1 MHYNYLSPS
10 ISLIRVVY
18 IVVALSLLSGGVFAD
33 TLSMKIDNIQDAN
46 GTIMISIGDASA
58 FDGKGPNALQIILPA
73 RTGSVF
79 FTTDAL
85 PPGTWAARVLHDVNG
100 NNEMD
105 SNMIGIP
112 KEPWGMS
119 NNARGNFGPPKF
131 EDARFELMGDTA
143 LVIKVEK

>member
-10 ISLIRVVY
+10 ITLIRVIY
-18 IVVALSLLSGGVFAD
+18 ILMALFLLSGGAFAD
-33 TLSMKIDNIQDAN
+33 TLSMKIDNIQDARGN
-46 GTIMISIGDASA
+46 IMISVGDASA

-85 PPGTWAARVLHDVNG
+85 PPGIWAARVLHDVNN

-105 SNMIGIP
+105 SNMVGMP

-131 EDARFELMGDTA
+131 EDAQFEMKGDTA
-143 LVIKVEK
+143 LTIGVEK

>member
-18 IVVALSLLSGGVFAD
+18 IVMVLFFLSGGVFAD
-33 TLSMKIDNIQDAN
+33 TLSMKIDNIQDDN
-46 GTIMISIGDASA
+46 GTIMISIGDATA
-58 FDGKGPNALQIILPA
+58 FDRKGPNALQIILPA
-73 RTGSVF
+73 RVGSVS

-85 PPGTWAARVLHDVNG
+85 PAGTWAARILHDENG

-105 SNMIGIP
+105 SNMVGMP

-131 EDARFELMGDTA
+131 EDARFELKGDTA